1 MASPI
6 HMNGQ
11 LPFSTADLEG
21 IGGQI
26 KCRDEDFFV
35 EEIPLYEPSGQGD
48 HSYLQIEKKGLSTM
62 EAMIRLG
69 RALKRPHQQIGYA
82 GLKDARAVTRQ
93 WLSLEHLDPD
103 LTADL
108 VLPNVTVMQISR
120 HQNKLKMGHLK
131 ANRFRI
137 KVRHIDIHRI
147 GNYENARKR
156 AEAILANLVNRGVP
170 NFFGP
175 QRFGKRYD
183 SHLLGGTILF
193 KNYDQFIDMMLGLPD
208 SDVDSSVEYVARSF
222 YEQNEWQKA
231 YDAWPDSHQQQRRVL
246 RSLMRASDK
255 GTENPKKIAFNNIDR
270 NLKRLFVSAFQSDL
284 FNQVLAAR
292 MPCLNVLLDGDL
304 AWKHDNGACFK
315 VENAAKEQSRCDQF
329 EISPSGPLFGYRM
342 AEPTGRPHEIEQEVL
357 QQSGLTPADFRVD
370 SPYKVKGGRRPLR
383 FYPAELDLLA
393 GQDVH
398 GEFIQLC
405 FELPPGCYAT
415 TLLRE
420 IIK

>member
-6 HMNGQ
+6 DMNGQ
-11 LPFSTADLEG
+11 LPFSTADIEG

-108 VLPNVTVMQISR
+108 DLPNLTITQISR

-131 ANRFRI
+131 GNRFRI
-137 KVRHIDIHRI
+137 KVRHLDICRL
-147 GNYENARKR
+147 GNYENACKR
-156 AEAILANLVNRGVP
+156 AEAILGDLIKRGVP

-175 QRFGKRYD
+175 QRFGKRCD

-208 SDVDSSVEYVARSF
+208 S
-222 YEQNEWQKA
+222 
-231 YDAWPDSHQQQRRVL
+231 
-246 RSLMRASDK
+246 
-255 GTENPKKIAFNNIDR
+255 
-270 NLKRLFVSAFQSDL
+270 
-284 FNQVLAAR
+284 
-292 MPCLNVLLDGDL
+292 
-304 AWKHDNGACFK
+304 
-315 VENAAKEQSRCDQF
+315 
-329 EISPSGPLFGYRM
+329 
-342 AEPTGRPHEIEQEVL
+342 GRWVVYIL
-357 QQSGLTPADFRVD
+357 
-370 SPYKVKGGRRPLR
+370 
-383 FYPAELDLLA
+383 
-393 GQDVH
+393 
-398 GEFIQLC
+398 
-405 FELPPGCYAT
+405 
-415 TLLRE
+415 
-420 IIK
+420 